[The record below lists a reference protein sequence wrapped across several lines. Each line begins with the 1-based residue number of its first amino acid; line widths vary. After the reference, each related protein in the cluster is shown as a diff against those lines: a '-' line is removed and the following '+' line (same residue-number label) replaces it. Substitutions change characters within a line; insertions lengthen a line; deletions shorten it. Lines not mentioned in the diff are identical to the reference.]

1 MQFFEPPY
9 SFLLPLVLGLFFLLL
24 FGILLLQWDTFN
36 SAKIVQLAGVQT
48 HADLSQ

>member
-1 MQFFEPPY
+1 MQFFEPPH
-9 SFLLPLVLGLFFLLL
+9 SFLLPLVLGLFLL